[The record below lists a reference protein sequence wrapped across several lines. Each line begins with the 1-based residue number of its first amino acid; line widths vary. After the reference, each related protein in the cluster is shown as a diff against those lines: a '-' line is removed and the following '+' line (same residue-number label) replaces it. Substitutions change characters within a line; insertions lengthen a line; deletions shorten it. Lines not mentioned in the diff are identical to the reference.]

1 MEIAEFIE
9 ETNRIENF
17 FEKELTKFQR
27 DEWFKELRN
36 MPLSRYRQ
44 LVNQTFRQCKFMPK
58 LADIVS
64 INIDLPYGSNNN
76 NIRERVACNICNG
89 DGVIKY
95 YREIENGGE
104 KLVYEYYARCNC
116 ENGKEFN
123 YDGTT
128 ISDTK
133 HRSKFYI
140 PLITQ
145 LNLQN

>member
-9 ETNRIENF
+9 ETSRIENF

-27 DEWFKELRN
+27 DEWFKELKN

-44 LVNQTFRQCKFMPK
+44 LVNQAFRQCKFMPK

-64 INIDLPYGSNNN
+64 MNIDLPYNSSNN
-76 NIRERVACNICNG
+76 NIREKVDCNICNG

-95 YREIENGGE
+95 FKKIDNGDRSYD
-104 KLVYEYYARCNC
+104 YEYFARCSC

-140 PLITQ
+140 PSAAQ
-145 LNLQN
+145 LNL